1 MSHRRGLLLLALQ
14 TALLLSLTGRLL
26 LDRALLPR
34 GWARTAP
41 VDPELPIRGRYV
53 SLQLEVPLEGAQG
66 EAAAGAT
73 GRNRLV
79 DTRVRLRVRGERV
92 VGEPL
97 AAGAQGQGPGV
108 GATRIGG
115 GLARLQTPL
124 AFFLPEHVRDPSQR
138 PAGEELWAEV
148 SLPEQGAPRPIRLGV
163 RRGDQP
169 GPVPLP

>member
-14 TALLLSLTGRLL
+14 STLLLSLSGRLL

-53 SLQLEVPLEGAQG
+53 SLRLEVPLEGSRG
-66 EAAAGAT
+66 EAAGAT
-73 GRNRLV
+73 GRKRLEN
-79 DTRVRLRVRGERV
+79 TRVRLRVRGGGV

-108 GATRIGG
+108 GATRIDGD
-115 GLARLQTPL
+115 LARLQTPL

-148 SLPEQGAPRPIRLGV
+148 SLPERGAPRPIRLGV
-163 RRGDQP
+163 RRAGQP